1 MSKLFEEFEGVS
13 AKAWKQKIQADLK
26 GADYNDTLIWQ
37 SPEGIHVK
45 PFYHRDDF
53 DSSFKAIPGHPNNW
67 EIVQDI
73 FIDDVNTANSL
84 AKEALNRGA
93 EAIHFTANTEF
104 DHNIVFEGIDF
115 SKGTIYFNPNFL
127 NEEFQINLMNFLAE
141 KKACV
146 FYNIDLIGNLAR
158 TGNWFKNLNEDHAIL
173 SKLVEKHPS
182 EAILG
187 VDNTLYQ
194 NAGANIVQQLAYAL
208 AHANEYLN
216 HFPNKKNLL
225 INFNLAIGNNYF
237 FEIAKLR
244 ALRKLYAVLAAEY
257 DMNPLCNVQAT
268 PSKRNKSIYDYNVN
282 MLRTTTECMSAAI
295 GGANAVGNMAYDTIY
310 HKSNEFGERISRNQ
324 LLILKAES
332 YLNAVA
338 NPADGTYYIESLT
351 DQLAESALKLFKE
364 IETTGGFLKL
374 LKEGTIQRKIKE
386 SANKEQQQ
394 FDVGDFVL
402 LGTNKHPNP
411 DDRMND
417 NLELYPFV
425 HRNPR
430 KTLIEPVIERRL
442 AETVEQERLENENQ
456 K

>member
-13 AKAWKQKIQADLK
+13 AKAWKQKIQVDLK

-45 PFYHRDDF
+45 PFYHPDDF
-53 DSSFKAIPGHPNNW
+53 EASFGPVPGHPESW
-67 EIVQDI
+67 EVIQNV
-73 FIDDVNTANSL
+73 FIDKETTANKL
-84 AKEALNRGA
+84 ALEALNRGA
-93 EAIHFTANTEF
+93 EAILFAADKAF
-104 DHNIVFEGIDF
+104 DFKKVFSGFDF
-115 SKGTIYFNPNFL
+115 SKGTVYLDLKFL
-127 NEEFQINLMNFLAE
+127 DLEFQMNVMSFLTE

-146 FYNIDLIGNLAR
+146 FYNTDLIGNLAR
-158 TGNWFKNLNEDHAIL
+158 TGNWFQNLKEDHAIL
-173 SKLVEKHPS
+173 DELVKKFPS
-182 EAILG
+182 EAVLS
-187 VDNTLYQ
+187 VDTTLYQ

-216 HFPNKKNLL
+216 HFQHKKDLL
-225 INFNLAIGNNYF
+225 INFRTATGNNYF

-244 ALRKLYAVLAAEY
+244 ALRKLYAALAAEY
-257 DMNPLCNVQAT
+257 EINPLCNIQAT

-282 MLRTTTECMSAAI
+282 MLRTTTECMSAVL
-295 GGANAVGNMAYDTIY
+295 GGANAVGNMAYDTVY

-332 YLNAVA
+332 YFDAVS

-364 IETTGGFLKL
+364 IETGGGFLRL
-374 LKEGTIQRKIKE
+374 LKEGTIQRKIRE
-386 SANKEQQQ
+386 SAEKEQQL
-394 FDVGDFVL
+394 FDSGEMVL

-411 DDRMND
+411 EDHMKD

-425 HRNPR
+425 KIKAR
-430 KTLIEPVIERRL
+430 KTLLAPIVEKRL
-442 AETVEQERLENENQ
+442 AETVEKERLENENL